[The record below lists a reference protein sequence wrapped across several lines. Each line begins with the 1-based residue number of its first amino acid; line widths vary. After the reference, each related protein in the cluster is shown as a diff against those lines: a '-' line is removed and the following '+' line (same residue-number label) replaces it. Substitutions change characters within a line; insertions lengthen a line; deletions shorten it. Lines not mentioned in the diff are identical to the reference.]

1 MMASE
6 NETVAEIV
14 NEMRGSTEQRYC
26 SSKHCQV
33 KVYNPILDFADRIET
48 AHKRE
53 VEKLSKRLE
62 YVIED
67 SNRTCGLCEPSKK
80 ILKLQDCLKEA
91 IDNVCFKCRFGNVL
105 YPYYCGNDCDKMAK
119 WRKALEGAKDE
130 GK

>member
-1 MMASE
+1 MASE

-33 KVYNPILDFADRIET
+33 KVYNPILDFADRIE
-48 AHKRE
+48 AAYKRE

-91 IDNVCFKCRFGNVL
+91 IEDSCASCDDEDENGCSLCRKECRVR
-105 YPYYCGNDCDKMAK
+105 K
-119 WRKALEGAKDE
+119 WRKTLEGTDNESK
-130 GK
+130 